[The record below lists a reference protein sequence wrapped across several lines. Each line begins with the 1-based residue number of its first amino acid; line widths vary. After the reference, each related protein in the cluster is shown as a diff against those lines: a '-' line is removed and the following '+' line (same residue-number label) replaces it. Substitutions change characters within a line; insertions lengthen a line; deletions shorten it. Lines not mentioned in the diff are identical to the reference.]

1 MSSTSESLTSESQPA
16 AEKPARKTVAL
27 IGNPN
32 TGKSTLFNALSGMKA
47 RTGNY
52 PGVTVEKKVGKV
64 VWHGREIDLIDL
76 PGTYS
81 LSPRSPDEMV
91 SVDVLLGRQKGT
103 AAVDAVVCIVDA
115 SNLERNLYLVSQA
128 LDLGLP
134 TVVVL
139 NMMDV
144 ARSKGIE
151 VNHEEFAKRLK
162 LPVVVTEAHR
172 RKNIDIVKQAIVDA
186 VSRPLRTPES
196 IFPDEFYKEA
206 GQIRDLLRER
216 KDIDLPQFLAQRLLI
231 DREGQIESELTD
243 TSEAGQTIKS
253 ELTAARERL
262 AESNCRVPAIEARV
276 RYGWARELLD
286 GLVTQPAERP
296 ASRSD
301 AIDRFLTHRFFG
313 LVVFAA
319 LMMLV
324 FQTIY
329 TWAGPL
335 MDQVEVGQ
343 EVAVGLVDRV
353 LTPGPLRSLV
363 VDGVIAGVGGVLVFL
378 PQICLL
384 FFFIAI
390 LEDCGYMSRAAF
402 LMDKF
407 MARLGLSGKS
417 FVPLMSSFACAVP
430 GVMAT
435 RVIES
440 RRDRFVTILVAP
452 LMSCSARLPVYLL
465 LIQAFIPERTLALGL
480 GLQGTVLF
488 LMYSVGALVAIP
500 VAWGLKKFFFPGET
514 PHFVMELPSYKIPS
528 LRVVFDRV
536 FDRAKAFLV
545 RAGTLIFATTIVIW
559 ALGYYPGDHTH
570 QHDLQR
576 SIVAAET
583 KLDYESRELEE
594 NLFMQEMGEKIASE
608 SELTPAERTRI
619 DRIFGIS
626 AEDPVWELGT
636 PENLKNLETL
646 VSRAKEDER
655 LAQIHL
661 DDLQDEYRRISAK
674 LMAESAL
681 GKMGHAIEPAVK
693 PLGWDWRIGVG
704 AIASFPAREVIIS
717 TLGTIYS
724 LGGDVD
730 EEDEG
735 LMGALRSSQWP
746 DGTKVFN
753 VPVALSIMVFFA
765 LCAQCAATLMVIK
778 RETNSWRWPIFSF
791 VYMTLLAYLGALITY
806 QVGSFWL

>member
-1 MSSTSESLTSESQPA
+1 MSSTSDVPTTESESSPTRS
-16 AEKPARKTVAL
+16 ARKTVAL

-64 VWHGREIDLIDL
+64 VWDGREIDLIDL

-81 LSPRSPDEMV
+81 LSPRSPDELV
-91 SVDVLLGRQKGT
+91 SVDVLLGRQAGVD
-103 AAVDAVVCIVDA
+103 AVDAVVCIVDA

-134 TVVVL
+134 TILIL

-144 ARSKGIE
+144 AEARGIE
-151 VNHEEFAKRLK
+151 VNAEELGKRLQ
-162 LPVVVTEAHR
+162 LPVITTQAHR
-172 RKNIDIVKQAIVDA
+172 RKNIDIVKQAIADA
-186 VSRPLRTPES
+186 IDRPLRTPES
-196 IFPDEFYKEA
+196 LFPDPFYEEVGK
-206 GQIRDLLRER
+206 LREILR
-216 KDIDLPQFLAQRLLI
+216 AEKNIDLPQFLAQRLLI
-231 DREGQIESELTD
+231 DREGQIEKEVTGHG
-243 TSEAGQTIKS
+243 EAGQKVKT

-262 AESNCRVPAIEARV
+262 AEANCRVPGIEARV

-286 GLVTQPAERP
+286 GVVTHPAERP

-313 LVVFAA
+313 LMVFAA

-329 TWAGPL
+329 TWAGPF
-335 MDQVEVGQ
+335 MEQIEAGQ
-343 EVAVGLVDRV
+343 EVIVGMVDRV

-363 VDGVIAGVGGVLVFL
+363 VDGVIAGVGGVLIFL

-384 FFFIAI
+384 FLFIAI

-465 LIQAFIPERTLALGL
+465 LIQAFIPDRTLAGGL

-488 LMYSVGALVAIP
+488 LMYSIGALVAIP

-528 LRVVFDRV
+528 VRVVFDRV
-536 FDRAKAFLV
+536 YDRAKAFVV

-559 ALGYYPGDHTH
+559 ALGFYPGNHDH
-570 QHDLQR
+570 QYDLQR
-576 SIVAAET
+576 SIRAADI
-583 KLDYESRELEE
+583 KLEHESEKLAEVELS
-594 NLFMQEMGEKIASE
+594 QEKGEKLA
-608 SELTPAERTRI
+608 A
-619 DRIFGIS
+619 
-626 AEDPVWELGT
+626 
-636 PENLKNLETL
+636 
-646 VSRAKEDER
+646 AKEDVR
-655 LAQIHL
+655 LAEVHL
-661 DDLQDEYRRISAK
+661 NDLEEEYRRVSSQ
-674 LMAESAL
+674 LMADSAL
-681 GKMGHAIEPAVK
+681 GRMGHAIEPAVK

-730 EEDEG
+730 EADEG
-735 LMGALRSSQWP
+735 LIGALRSSRWP
-746 DGTKVFN
+746 DGRQVFN

-791 VYMTLLAYLGALITY
+791 VYMTALAYLGALITY
-806 QVGSFWL
+806 QVGSLWL